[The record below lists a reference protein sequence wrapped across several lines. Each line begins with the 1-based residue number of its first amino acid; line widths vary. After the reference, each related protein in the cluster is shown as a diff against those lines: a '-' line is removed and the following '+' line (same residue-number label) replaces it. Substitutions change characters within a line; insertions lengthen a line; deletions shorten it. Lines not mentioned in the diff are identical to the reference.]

1 MINKFS
7 FLGFCLT
14 PLLSGTGCDVG
25 YVTHTNPKGRL
36 PSWVINKLSASIA
49 PKFVKWLHKASIAY
63 PEWKKKNEPD
73 MKWWNHPEQIT
84 SPKVNIEE
92 DVRKI
97 PNKLNRSLSI
107 CKSYHPL
114 NCIIKFS
121 AILSLSVSSRRKC
134 KLVIE

>member
-107 CKSYHPL
+107 KVTTL
-114 NCIIKFS
+114 
-121 AILSLSVSSRRKC
+121 
-134 KLVIE
+134 